1 MRHFYS
7 RSFTLCLFL
16 TSMPSDA
23 GLIVLGGGCAGLS
36 LASHLCGHGKNIPR
50 TLVLEQRAAYHNDR
64 TWCFWG
70 DDQTPFVKLSAHQW
84 DKVSI
89 RYGNKHTLVDCGK
102 TPYRMLNSDAFYAC
116 ALDGI
121 AQNSLL
127 SLALDVGVLSDPVYQ
142 NGLWHIETTQGKLS
156 APMVVDTRPP
166 PLSEAPK
173 ALLWQSFCGYE
184 IESSTA
190 CFDPFCA
197 DLMDFSPSNRNNISF
212 TYTLPI
218 SKTRA
223 LVEYTVFSVLPMAA
237 VELEAPLV
245 HEVKLR
251 TNGAPYKIIRSE
263 YGLLPMGIT
272 SRKKMLPAHPTYIF
286 AGLCAGAARP
296 STGYA
301 FQRIQSWAQRCGAAL
316 AAGFLPSPHK
326 QDDYLLRQMDRV
338 FLNVLSHHPSKGP
351 ELFLQLFSESKSDS
365 VIRFLSD
372 QASLSDYFAIARSLP
387 VSPFIRHIF
396 SGRALQ

>member
-1 MRHFYS
+1 
-7 RSFTLCLFL
+7 
-16 TSMPSDA
+16 MPSDA
-23 GLIVLGGGCAGLS
+23 DLIVLGGGCAGLS
-36 LASHLCGHGKNIPR
+36 LASYLCGHGKNIPR

-70 DDQTPFVKLSAHQW
+70 GDQTPFAKLSAHQW
-84 DKVSI
+84 DKVSV
-89 RYGNKHTLVDCGK
+89 RYGNKHTLIDCGK
-102 TPYRMLNSDAFYAC
+102 TPYRMLSSGVFYASAVDC
-116 ALDGI
+116 I
-121 AQNSLL
+121 AQNPLL
-127 SLALDVGVLSDPVYQ
+127 SLALNVGVLSNPVYQ

-173 ALLWQSFCGYE
+173 ALLWQSFYGYE

-197 DLMDFSPSNRNNISF
+197 DLMDFSPSNSENISF

-223 LVEYTVFSVLPMAA
+223 LVEYTVFSVLPMAV

-245 HEVKLR
+245 QEVKSR
-251 TNGAPYKIIRSE
+251 TNGTPYKIIRAE

-272 SRKKMLPAHPTYIF
+272 SRRKMLPAHPTYIF
-286 AGLCAGAARP
+286 AGLSAGASRP

-301 FQRIQSWAQRCGAAL
+301 FQRIQNWAQRCGAEL
-316 AAGFLPSPHK
+316 AAGFLPSSHK
-326 QDDYLLRQMDRV
+326 QDDYLLRQMDRI
-338 FLNVLSHHPSKGP
+338 FLNVLSHHPIKGP
-351 ELFLQLFSESKSDS
+351 ELFFQLFSESKSDS

-372 QASLSDYFAIARSLP
+372 QASLNDYFSIARSLP
-387 VSPFIRHIF
+387 VLPFIRHIF
-396 SGRALQ
+396 SGRSLQ

>member
-1 MRHFYS
+1 
-7 RSFTLCLFL
+7 
-16 TSMPSDA
+16 MPSDA

-36 LASHLCGHGKNIPR
+36 LASHLCGYGKNIPR

-70 DDQTPFVKLSAHQW
+70 DDQTPFAKLSAHQW
-84 DKVSI
+84 DRVSVT
-89 RYGNKHTLVDCGK
+89 YGHKRTLVDCVK
-102 TPYRMLNSDAFYAC
+102 TPYRMLSSDTFYAY
-116 ALDGI
+116 ARERI

-127 SLALDVGVLSDPVYQ
+127 SLVLSVGVLSDPVYQ

-166 PLSEAPK
+166 PLAEAPK
-173 ALLWQSFCGYE
+173 ALLWQSFYGYE

-197 DLMDFSPSNRNNISF
+197 DLMDFSPSNSDNISF

-223 LVEYTVFSVLPMAA
+223 LVEYTVFSVLPLAA
-237 VELEAPLV
+237 VELEALLV
-245 HEVKLR
+245 QQVTSR
-251 TNGAPYKIIRSE
+251 TQGSPYKIIRPE

-272 SRKKMLPAHPTYIF
+272 SRRKMLPDHPSYIF
-286 AGLCAGAARP
+286 AGLTAGAGRP

-301 FQRIQSWAQRCGAAL
+301 FQRIQNWAQRCGAAIATGLPL
-316 AAGFLPSPHK
+316 AAHK
-326 QDDYLLRQMDRV
+326 QDDYLLRQMDRI
-338 FLNVLSHHPSKGP
+338 FLNVLLHHPRKGP
-351 ELFLQLFSESKSDS
+351 ELFFQLFSESKSDG

-372 QASLSDYFAIARSLP
+372 QASLRDYFAMARSLP
-387 VSPFIRHIF
+387 ALPFIRHIF